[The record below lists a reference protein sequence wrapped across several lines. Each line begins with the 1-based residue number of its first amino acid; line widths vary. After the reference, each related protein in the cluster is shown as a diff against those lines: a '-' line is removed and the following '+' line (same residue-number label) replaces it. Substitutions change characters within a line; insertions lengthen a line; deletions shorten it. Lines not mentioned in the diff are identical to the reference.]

1 MRCAAQKLPISMLGH
16 PLSACQM
23 AVVDL
28 TGAFRIGGRIKRKE
42 DGHDLSPIR
51 TVGIGVQEAHIECY
65 MRPVVIGQ
73 DRAFGRCV
81 KEVCVRQSAPL
92 VRHVTAD

>member
-1 MRCAAQKLPISMLGH
+1 
-16 PLSACQM
+16 M
-23 AVVDL
+23 AVVNV
-28 TGAFRIGGRIKRKE
+28 TRTFRIDGRIKRKQ
-42 DGHDLSPIR
+42 DGHDLSPIC
-51 TVGIGVQEAHIECY
+51 TVGIGIQEAHVECD
-65 MRPVVIGQ
+65 MRPVVVGQ

>member
-1 MRCAAQKLPISMLGH
+1 
-16 PLSACQM
+16 M
-23 AVVDL
+23 AVVDM
-28 TGAFRIGGRIKRKE
+28 TGAFWICGRIKGKQ
-42 DGHDLSPIR
+42 DGHDLSPIC
-51 TVGIGVQEAHIECY
+51 TVGIGIQEAHVECD